1 MSTEERVARNFIKAR
16 GRSMFCLLLSRLE
29 QQQSGQEIGKVLGV
43 SRERVRQWKDTFGQT
58 VSVYSV
64 HPHVRQLAQAR
75 RQS

>member
-16 GRSMFCLLLSRLE
+16 GRSMFRQLLAMLE

-43 SRERVRQWKDTFGQT
+43 SRERVRQWRDTFGQT

-64 HPHVRQLAQAR
+64 HPHVRRLAW

>member
-1 MSTEERVARNFIKAR
+1 M
-16 GRSMFCLLLSRLE
+16 LE

-64 HPHVRQLAQAR
+64 HPHVRRLAQAR